1 MINKETE
8 FFAVDNSGANKVKV
22 IASTKKALKNVEVG
36 DFVLVSIKSLR
47 KKRKKYSKVKK
58 GNVYTGLVAGLSK
71 EKRKVKHT
79 FSKKDKNTIVLL
91 TKSLKLI
98 GNRVYRTL
106 PIELRRK
113 PLIRTLSSTLL
124 QLV

>member
-8 FFAVDNSGANKVKV
+8 FFAVDNSGANRVKV
-22 IASTKKALKNVEVG
+22 IASMKKALKKVEVG

-58 GNVYTGLVAGLSK
+58 GNVYIGLVAGLSK

-91 TKSLKLI
+91 TKGLKLI

-124 QLV
+124 KLV

>member
-8 FFAVDNSGANKVKV
+8 FFAVDNSGASIVKV
-22 IASTKKALKNVEVG
+22 IASMKKALKNVEVG

-58 GNVYTGLVAGLSK
+58 GNVYIGLVAGLSK

-124 QLV
+124 KLV

>member
-1 MINKETE
+1 M
-8 FFAVDNSGANKVKV
+8 
-22 IASTKKALKNVEVG
+22 KKALKNIEVG

-58 GNVYTGLVAGLSK
+58 GNVYVGLVAGLSK

-79 FSKKDKNTIVLL
+79 FSKKDKNTIILL
-91 TKSLKLI
+91 TKSFKLI

-124 QLV
+124 KLV

>member
-8 FFAVDNSGANKVKV
+8 FFAIDNSGANIVKV
-22 IASTKKALKNVEVG
+22 IASMKKALKNVEVG

-58 GNVYTGLVAGLSK
+58 GNVYIGLVAGLSK

-98 GNRVYRTL
+98 GNRVYKTL

-124 QLV
+124 KLV

>member
-8 FFAVDNSGANKVKV
+8 FFAVDNSGANIVKV
-22 IASTKKALKNVEVG
+22 IASMKKALKNIEVG

-58 GNVYTGLVAGLSK
+58 GNVYVGLVAGLSK

-79 FSKKDKNTIVLL
+79 FSKKDKNTIILL
-91 TKSLKLI
+91 TKSFKLI

-124 QLV
+124 KLV

>member
-8 FFAVDNSGANKVKV
+8 FFAVDNSGANIVKV
-22 IASTKKALKNVEVG
+22 IASMKKALKNIEVG

-58 GNVYTGLVAGLSK
+58 GNVYVGLVAGLSK

-79 FSKKDKNTIVLL
+79 FSKKDKNTIILL
-91 TKSLKLI
+91 TRSLKLI

-124 QLV
+124 KLV

>member
-8 FFAVDNSGANKVKV
+8 FFAVDNSGANIVKV
-22 IASTKKALKNVEVG
+22 IASMKKALKNVEVG

-58 GNVYTGLVAGLSK
+58 GNVYIGLIAGLSK

-124 QLV
+124 KLV

>member
-8 FFAVDNSGANKVKV
+8 FFAVDNSGASIVKV
-22 IASTKKALKNVEVG
+22 IASMKKALKNIEVG

-47 KKRKKYSKVKK
+47 KKRRKYSKVKK
-58 GNVYTGLVAGLSK
+58 GNVYVGLVAGLSK
-71 EKRKVKHT
+71 GKRKIKHT
-79 FSKKDKNTIVLL
+79 FAKKDKNTIVLL
-91 TKSLKLI
+91 TKNFKLI

-124 QLV
+124 KLV

>member
-8 FFAVDNSGANKVKV
+8 FFAVDNSGANIVKV
-22 IASTKKALKNVEVG
+22 IASMKKALKNIEVG

-58 GNVYTGLVAGLSK
+58 GNVYVGLVAGLSK

-79 FSKKDKNTIVLL
+79 FSKKDKNTIILL

-113 PLIRTLSSTLL
+113 PLIITLSLTLL
-124 QLV
+124 KLV

>member
-8 FFAVDNSGANKVKV
+8 FFAVDNSGANIVKV
-22 IASTKKALKNVEVG
+22 IASMKKALKNIEVG

-58 GNVYTGLVAGLSK
+58 GNVYVGLVAGLNK

-79 FSKKDKNTIVLL
+79 FSKKDKNTIILL
-91 TKSLKLI
+91 TRSLKLI

-124 QLV
+124 KLV

>member
-8 FFAVDNSGANKVKV
+8 FFAVDNSGANIVKV
-22 IASTKKALKNVEVG
+22 IASMKKALKNVEVG

-58 GNVYTGLVAGLSK
+58 GNVYIGLVAGLSK

-98 GNRVYRTL
+98 GNRVYKTL

-124 QLV
+124 KLV

>member
-8 FFAVDNSGANKVKV
+8 FFAVDNSGASIVKV
-22 IASTKKALKNVEVG
+22 IASMKKALKNIEVG

-47 KKRKKYSKVKK
+47 KKRRKYSKVKK
-58 GNVYTGLVAGLSK
+58 GNVYVGLVAGLSK
-71 EKRKVKHT
+71 EKRKIKHT
-79 FSKKDKNTIVLL
+79 FAKKDNNTIVLL
-91 TKSLKLI
+91 TKNFKLI

-124 QLV
+124 KLV

>member
-1 MINKETE
+1 MINKKTK
-8 FFAVDNSGANKVKV
+8 FFAVDNSGANIVKV
-22 IASTKKALKNVEVG
+22 IASMKKALKNVEVG

-58 GNVYTGLVAGLSK
+58 GNVYIGLVAGLSK

-124 QLV
+124 KLV

>member
-8 FFAVDNSGANKVKV
+8 FFAVDNSGANIVKV
-22 IASTKKALKNVEVG
+22 IASMKKALKNIEVG

-58 GNVYTGLVAGLSK
+58 GNVYVGLVAGLSK

-79 FSKKDKNTIVLL
+79 FSKKDKNTIILL

-124 QLV
+124 KLV

>member
-8 FFAVDNSGANKVKV
+8 FFAIDNSGANIVKV
-22 IASTKKALKNVEVG
+22 IASMKKALKNVEVG

-58 GNVYTGLVAGLSK
+58 GNVYIGLVAGLSK

-124 QLV
+124 KLV

>member
-8 FFAVDNSGANKVKV
+8 FFAVDNSGASIVKV
-22 IASTKKALKNVEVG
+22 IASMKKALKNIEVG

-47 KKRKKYSKVKK
+47 KKRRKYSKVKK
-58 GNVYTGLVAGLSK
+58 GNVYVGLVAGLSK
-71 EKRKVKHT
+71 EKRKIKHT
-79 FSKKDKNTIVLL
+79 FAKKDKNTIVLL

-124 QLV
+124 KLV

>member
-8 FFAVDNSGANKVKV
+8 FFAVDNSGANIVKV
-22 IASTKKALKNVEVG
+22 IASMKKALKNVEVG

-58 GNVYTGLVAGLSK
+58 GNVYIGLVAGLSK

-124 QLV
+124 KLV

>member
-8 FFAVDNSGANKVKV
+8 FFAVDNSGANIVKV
-22 IASTKKALKNVEVG
+22 IASMKKALKNVQVG
-36 DFVLVSIKSLR
+36 DFVIVSIKSLR

-58 GNVYTGLVAGLSK
+58 GNVYIGLVAGLSK

-98 GNRVYRTL
+98 GNRVYKTL

-124 QLV
+124 KLV

>member
-8 FFAVDNSGANKVKV
+8 FFAVDNSGANIVKV
-22 IASTKKALKNVEVG
+22 IASMKKALKNVEVG

-58 GNVYTGLVAGLSK
+58 GNVYIGLVAGLSK
-71 EKRKVKHT
+71 EKRKVKHN

-124 QLV
+124 KLV

>member
-8 FFAVDNSGANKVKV
+8 FFAVDNSGANIVKV
-22 IASTKKALKNVEVG
+22 IASMKKALKNVEVG

-58 GNVYTGLVAGLSK
+58 GNVYIGLVAGLSK

-91 TKSLKLI
+91 TKNLKLI

-124 QLV
+124 KLV

>member
-8 FFAVDNSGANKVKV
+8 FFAIDNSGANIVKV
-22 IASTKKALKNVEVG
+22 IASMKKALKNVEVG

-58 GNVYTGLVAGLSK
+58 GNGYIGLVAGLSK

-124 QLV
+124 KLV

>member
-8 FFAVDNSGANKVKV
+8 FLAVDNSGASIVKV
-22 IASTKKALKNVEVG
+22 IASMKKALKNIEVG

-47 KKRKKYSKVKK
+47 KKRRKYSKVKK
-58 GNVYTGLVAGLSK
+58 GNVYVGLVAGLSK
-71 EKRKVKHT
+71 EKRKIKHT
-79 FSKKDKNTIVLL
+79 FAKKDKNTIVLL
-91 TKSLKLI
+91 TKNFKLI

-124 QLV
+124 KLV